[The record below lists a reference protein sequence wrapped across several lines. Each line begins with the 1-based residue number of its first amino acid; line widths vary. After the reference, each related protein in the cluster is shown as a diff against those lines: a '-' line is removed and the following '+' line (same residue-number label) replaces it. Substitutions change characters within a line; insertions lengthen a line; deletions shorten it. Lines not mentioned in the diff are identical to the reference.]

1 MTSPRRQ
8 RTRRCCRSSGSW
20 PWVCGGSPSWARTPA
35 GRRQDP
41 RPVAG
46 AEPSFAEAL
55 ADGLAAELAAELSS
69 TLTAWS
75 EESSPAGS
83 TSPPPLRGDLPSDA
97 VTVRNLS
104 DQSLSAGRVPHAQT
118 DLTLLDELTSGDV
131 LLGAGRLDEAR
142 AAYRSALR
150 TARGAGHPLPAL
162 QAMVGAGVGGG
173 RPGGPRRDDGVVQ
186 SVSLPTRRGRRGRRP
201 PG

>member
-1 MTSPRRQ
+1 M
-8 RTRRCCRSSGSW
+8 
-20 PWVCGGSPSWARTPA
+20 
-35 GRRQDP
+35 
-41 RPVAG
+41 AG

-75 EESSPAGS
+75 EGSSAAGS
-83 TSPPPLRGDLPSDA
+83 ASPPPLRGDLPSDA

-104 DQSLSAGRVPHAQT
+104 DQSLSAGRVSHAHT

-162 QAMVGAGVGGG
+162 HAMVGLASVAAGREDLVEMTAWSERVLADAQGTPWAASPRLHSRPRLRRVGGLQ
-173 RPGGPRRDDGVVQ
+173 RPRR
-186 SVSLPTRRGRRGRRP
+186 RRP
-201 PG
+201 RVNATGSRWSC